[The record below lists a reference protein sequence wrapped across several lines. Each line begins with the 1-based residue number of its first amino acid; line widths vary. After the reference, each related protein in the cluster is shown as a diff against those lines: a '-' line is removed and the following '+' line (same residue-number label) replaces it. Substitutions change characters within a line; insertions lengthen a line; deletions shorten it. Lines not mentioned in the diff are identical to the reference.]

1 MTCLQAKYLI
11 KYCIKSV
18 EKELDAILYQG
29 AFMTKSAPIQQLTSL
44 FSTKPCW
51 EIKELADELK
61 YSIPSVRRFLAQIGY
76 YRSFTHNGRWH
87 TIASVP
93 KFDREG
99 LWFSAGIGFS
109 KAGNLN
115 NTIIKLIK
123 RSPSG
128 MTAEALGQ
136 KLHTRCHT
144 LLVHLNRR
152 GKLQREKIGRSY
164 VYLAADQNIAES
176 QRQALAGQSLPATPV
191 PAEIAVWVF
200 VEFIQNPK
208 ASFEEL
214 AAILKTNRQVTI
226 TARQIQRVF
235 TQYGVKKTP
244 PTAAQGPS
252 GL

>member
-1 MTCLQAKYLI
+1 
-11 KYCIKSV
+11 
-18 EKELDAILYQG
+18 
-29 AFMTKSAPIQQLTSL
+29 MTKSAPIQQLTHL

-51 EIKELADELK
+51 KIQELADELK
-61 YSIPSVRRFLAQIGY
+61 YSIPSIRRFLAQIGY

-93 KFDREG
+93 KFNREG

-115 NTIIKLIK
+115 NTITKLIQK
-123 RSPSG
+123 SPAG
-128 MTAEALGQ
+128 MTADVLGQ
-136 KLHTRCHT
+136 KLNTRCHT

-164 VYLAADQNIAES
+164 VYLAADPHIAES
-176 QRQALAGQSLPATPV
+176 QRQALAGQNLPPV
-191 PAEIAVWVF
+191 PTEIAVWVF
-200 VEFIQNPK
+200 VEFIQNPQ
-208 ASFEEL
+208 ASFEQL
-214 AAILKTNRQVTI
+214 AAILKTNREVTI

-244 PTAAQGPS
+244 PTVAQRPS
-252 GL
+252 GP

>member
-1 MTCLQAKYLI
+1 M
-11 KYCIKSV
+11 IKS
-18 EKELDAILYQG
+18 
-29 AFMTKSAPIQQLTSL
+29 PIQQLTSL

-51 EIKELADELK
+51 KIQELADQLE

-93 KFDREG
+93 KFNREG

-123 RSPSG
+123 RSPAG
-128 MTAEALGQ
+128 MTADALGH
-136 KLHTRCHT
+136 KLRTRCHT
-144 LLVHLNRR
+144 LLVHLYRR
-152 GKLQREKIGRSY
+152 GQLQREKVGRSY
-164 VYLAADQNIAES
+164 VYLAADPHIAEG
-176 QRQALAGQSLPATPV
+176 QRQSLAGQSLPPAPV
-191 PAEIAVWVF
+191 PAEIAVLVF
-200 VEFIQNPK
+200 AEFIRNPES
-208 ASFEEL
+208 SFEHL

-226 TARQIQRVF
+226 TPRQIERIF

-244 PTAAQGPS
+244 PIAAHKPYGP
-252 GL
+252 